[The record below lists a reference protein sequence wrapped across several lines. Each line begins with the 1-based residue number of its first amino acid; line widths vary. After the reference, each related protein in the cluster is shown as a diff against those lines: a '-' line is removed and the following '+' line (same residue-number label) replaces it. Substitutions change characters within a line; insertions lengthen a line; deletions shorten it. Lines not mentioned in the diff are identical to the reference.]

1 MEKLLENFSKNSRT
15 QWESAR
21 ERAVTILLS
30 MLAMLFSKT
39 FSKLRERLTESDRA
53 AAAVFEMWK
62 FIVSLRKMVKNFLA
76 APTPNYLTVC
86 SLRKFVEFSKSVRSR
101 EQKQEML
108 LLPCCLHRI
117 YILNS
122 KTHAEEALRLS
133 NRGRTAGRACVLS
146 AQWSLRRF
154 HVWTSRTI
162 FTEKAQCESQ
172 RLEIAT
178 AWRPQT
184 EAD

>member
-21 ERAVTILLS
+21 EREPWRSSSICSLCYFRKHFRNWES
-30 MLAMLFSKT
+30 GW
-39 FSKLRERLTESDRA
+39 LRAAA

-108 LLPCCLHRI
+108 LPCCLHRI

-133 NRGRTAGRACVLS
+133 NRGRAAGRACVLS